1 MLTKRGDET
10 PPRIPIS
17 LMKNQNVSYN
27 SEKDYAHYL
36 CACFVVWQR
45 GIFQRL
51 SSDNPWWQGKGNL
64 DTRVSPIQGQSKQC
78 MMSGVEH
85 APAFEVRALQPNGK
99 CWGAVA
105 TVTRVRRGSESRQVW
120 IVRAATR
127 ASGREFPKRELSLIK
142 NFQCVSPQVNH
153 NRRRDAF
160 WQSKVVET
168 SGDACLPYRKR
179 WQSPLIY

>member
-1 MLTKRGDET
+1 MLIKRGDDT
-10 PPRIPIS
+10 PPRIPI
-17 LMKNQNVSYN
+17 LLLKNQNVS
-27 SEKDYAHYL
+27 L
-36 CACFVVWQR
+36 CYRVADCYIHNVFD
-45 GIFQRL
+45 ISMRL
-51 SSDNPWWQGKGNL
+51 SSDNPWWQGKGTL
-64 DTRVSPIQGQSKQC
+64 DTKVSPIWGQSKQC
-78 MMSGVEH
+78 MMNGVDLS

-99 CWGAVA
+99 CWGAVT

-168 SGDACLPYRKR
+168 SGDACLPYHNW

>member
-17 LMKNQNVSYN
+17 LLKNQNVS
-27 SEKDYAHYL
+27 L
-36 CACFVVWQR
+36 CYHVADCYIHNVFD
-45 GIFQRL
+45 ISMRL
-51 SSDNPWWQGKGNL
+51 SSDNPWRQGKGTL
-64 DTRVSPIQGQSKQC
+64 DTKVSPIQGQSKQC
-78 MMSGVEH
+78 MMNGVDLS

-127 ASGREFPKRELSLIK
+127 ASGREFPKREMSLIK

-168 SGDACLPYRKR
+168 SGDACLPYHKR
-179 WQSPLIY
+179 WQSLLIY